1 MRIEITCP
9 HQITCRSIEAN
20 CHDTGLGACWSVEC
34 CEVSSCWGEMLRDV
48 SSPGAWFLLLVTFCW
63 PRLGSA
69 AAGGGWDGCRHN
81 LSPQMPGPHWT
92 PRPVTA
98 RHRLLQLWH
107 RYYKH
112 NMPTSTFLFLNINV
126 HWTDL
131 LLPGLQETS
140 SHLLTKKPVSLI
152 IVPELGADHLLY
164 ILNYFRGHKSI

>member
-9 HQITCRSIEAN
+9 HQITCHSIEAN
-20 CHDTGLGACWSVEC
+20 CHDTGLGACWSVGSVVRYLAAGARCYEMC
-34 CEVSSCWGEMLRDV
+34 PAPEPGSYCWLHSAG
-48 SSPGAWFLLLVTFCW
+48 
-63 PRLGSA
+63 LGSA

>member
-1 MRIEITCP
+1 MIQGWV
-9 HQITCRSIEAN
+9 HA
-20 CHDTGLGACWSVEC
+20 GVWSVVRYLAAGARCYEMC
-34 CEVSSCWGEMLRDV
+34 PAPAPGSYCWLHSAG
-48 SSPGAWFLLLVTFCW
+48 
-63 PRLGSA
+63 LGSA